1 MTARPLISLL
11 AAALVGSAPAG
22 ASARNTGG
30 WIEDRDGRTVIHL
43 KIFELPDP
51 TRTDASTRAEAAIV
65 RAFVKE
71 FPRFFAERY
80 AEYARAHPEVYGRH
94 NWDHVSVEPFQATG
108 LRVEKMETD
117 LLPIAGG
124 MAPDV
129 LYVNFR
135 KSDTYI
141 RQNFL
146 YPLDKPGD
154 GYFTRLDED
163 EKKLRIHPKIL
174 PVMHRAGPGGKH
186 VWAMPYGDP
195 LGRVMTFRK
204 DLFDAAGLPY
214 PTADWTWDDLLNAC
228 RKLTDPARGTYGC
241 FFGRNQHESWYWIT
255 FLWSAGGEV
264 MSCDEARDEW
274 RIDFDSPRGVE
285 ALDFYTRLCTEP
297 WTDAQGRPRRGYV
310 YKDSNSAALF
320 NKWLNG
326 EIAISLYDYI
336 DERFYSTLNPDVTG
350 VAPVPKG
357 PHGDRG
363 AELNSKMM
371 GIFAGVKERAVRDAA
386 WEYIRFYQ
394 SREAIILKTR
404 ILAESGLGRF
414 INPAYLELAGL
425 SDLHRTAPPGW
436 NETFRIALETGKPE
450 PHGRNSNMA
459 YNLMTEPIA
468 AAYDLGLAGRLTN
481 TEERIAI
488 LTSLLKKAGDKA
500 RRQMLG
506 EVPPADLSK
515 RRATAAAVL
524 LALVAAMTFVFR
536 SVARSF
542 TQPTHFQSLIDSE
555 AQTSKAGKGRNS
567 TADSAGV
574 ADHKSSLS
582 APSALSAVRT
592 SGRFAACY
600 ALLAPAILTILVWQ
614 YWPLL
619 RGSFMAF
626 QDYRVV
632 GDSRFTGLDNFG
644 EVLWSADWWRAVF
657 NSLRYSLLVVALTF
671 LPPVVLAI
679 LLQEVPRG
687 RILFRTL
694 FYLPAVISGLVV
706 MLLWKSFYEPSE
718 RGVLNAIVLKIPA
731 VVFLLLGLALLAG
744 CFAFAKRLRFHG
756 KTPAAIG
763 FLAAG
768 ALLLFA
774 CHGLAAPAL
783 ARDLPWW
790 KCLFLSAPEPYRWL
804 ISPETAMIA
813 CVIPMAWAGLGPGS
827 LIYQAALKGIAD
839 DLYEAADMDGATFT
853 DKIMFIV
860 FPMLKPLLII
870 NFVGVFIG
878 AWLHASANILAMTGG
893 SANTEVADLH
903 IFYEAFLYLRFG
915 PATAMAWVLAFI
927 LIGFTVYQLK
937 MLSRLEFRT
946 TDHKNP

>member
-1 MTARPLISLL
+1 MTVRRFISLL
-11 AAALVGSAPAG
+11 AAALVCSAPVRAF
-22 ASARNTGG
+22 ARNTGG
-30 WIEDRDGRTVIHL
+30 WIEDRDGKTVIHL

-51 TRTDASTRAEAAIV
+51 TRTDASTRAEATIV
-65 RAFVKE
+65 RE
-71 FPRFFAERY
+71 FTRQFPKVFAERY
-80 AEYARAHPEVYGRH
+80 AAKAKAHPEIYGRH
-94 NWDHVSVEPFQATG
+94 NWDSVTVEPFQSTG
-108 LRVEKMETD
+108 IRLERMEMD
-117 LLPIAGG
+117 LLPIAGR

-146 YPLDKPGD
+146 YPLDKPED
-154 GYFTRLDED
+154 GYFTSLSDD
-163 EKKLRIHPKIL
+163 EKKLRIHPKIF
-174 PVMHRAGPGGKH
+174 PVMNRRGPHGERH
-186 VWAMPYGDP
+186 IWTMPYGDP
-195 LGRVMTFRK
+195 LGRVMTYRK
-204 DLFDAAGLPY
+204 DLFDAAGVAY
-214 PTADWTWDDLLNAC
+214 PTADWTWDDLLAAC
-228 RKLTDPARGTYGC
+228 RKLTDPARGIYGC

-264 MSCDEARDEW
+264 MTYDDAKDEW

-297 WTDAQGRPRRGYV
+297 WTDAQGKQRRGYV
-310 YKDSNSAALF
+310 YKDSSSAAVM

-326 EIAISLYDYI
+326 EIGISLYDYI

-371 GIFAGVKERAVRDAA
+371 GIFSGVKERAVRDAA

-394 SREAIILKTR
+394 SRDAIILKTK
-404 ILAESGLGRF
+404 ILADAGLGRF

-425 SDLHRTAPPGW
+425 SDLNRTAPPGW

-459 YNLMTEPIA
+459 YNLMTEPIHEA
-468 AAYDLGLAGRLTN
+468 EELALTDKLPTN
-481 TEERIAI
+481 QSDRIATLTMI
-488 LTSLLKKAGDKA
+488 LKTAGDKA

-506 EVPPADLSK
+506 EVPPADLTK

-524 LALVAAMTFVFR
+524 LALVAAMIFVFR
-536 SVARSF
+536 SVNRAF
-542 TQPTHFQSLIDSE
+542 TPPRINLQSLENS
-555 AQTSKAGKGRNS
+555 APQTSNDWKKGK
-567 TADSAGV
+567 
-574 ADHKSSLS
+574 
-582 APSALSAVRT
+582 
-592 SGRFAACY
+592 RFAACY

-619 RGSFMAF
+619 RGSIMAF

-632 GDSRFTGLDNFG
+632 GDSSFVGLDNFG
-644 EVLWSADWWRAVF
+644 EVLWSADWWQAVF
-657 NSLRYSLLVVALTF
+657 NSLRYSVLVVVLTF
-671 LPPVVLAI
+671 LPPVILAI

-687 RILFRTL
+687 RMIFRTL
-694 FYLPAVISGLVV
+694 YYLPAVISGLVV

-718 RGVLNAIVLKIPA
+718 RGALNAIVLKIPA
-731 VVFLLLGLALLAG
+731 IVFILFGIALLAG
-744 CFAFAKRLRFHG
+744 CIGFAKRLRFHG
-756 KTPAAIG
+756 KNPAAIC
-763 FLAAG
+763 FIAAG

-774 CHGLAAPAL
+774 CYGLASPAL
-783 ARDLPWW
+783 AQNLPLWQ
-790 KCLFLSAPEPYRWL
+790 KLFMSAPEPYRWL
-804 ISPETAMIA
+804 ISPDTAMIA
-813 CVIPMAWAGLGPGS
+813 CVIPMAWAGIGPGS

-839 DLYEAADMDGATFT
+839 DLYEAADMDGATFV

-893 SANTEVADLH
+893 SANTEVSDLH
-903 IFYEAFLYLRFG
+903 IFYEAFIYLRFG

-946 TDHKNP
+946 TEGKDC

>member
-1 MTARPLISLL
+1 MTAPRLTTLLLL
-11 AAALVGSAPAG
+11 AALATG

-30 WIEDRDGRTVIHL
+30 WIEDRDGKTIIHL

-65 RAFVKE
+65 RE
-71 FPRFFAERY
+71 FTKRFPQLFAERY
-80 AEYARAHPEVYGRH
+80 ATNAQARPDLYGRH
-94 NWDHVSVEPFQATG
+94 NWDNIEVRPFQATG

-146 YPLDKPGD
+146 YPLDKPED
-154 GYFTRLDED
+154 GYFSRLTDD
-163 EKKLRIHPKIL
+163 EKKLRIHPKIY
-174 PVMHRAGPGGKH
+174 PVIHRPGPGGQH

-195 LGRVMTFRK
+195 LGRVMTYRK
-204 DLFDAAGLPY
+204 DLFDAANLPY
-214 PTADWTWDDLLNAC
+214 PNADWTWDDLLNAC
-228 RKLTDPARGTYGC
+228 RKLTDPVKGTYGC

-264 MSCDEARDEW
+264 MSFDDATNEW

-297 WTDAQGRPRRGYV
+297 WTDAQGKPRRGYV
-310 YKDSNSAALF
+310 YKDSSSAAVM

-326 EIAISLYDYI
+326 DIAISLYDYI

-371 GIFAGVKERAVRDAA
+371 GIFAGVRERAVRDAA

-394 SREAIILKTR
+394 SREAIILKTK
-404 ILAESGLGRF
+404 ILADAGLGRF

-425 SDLHRTAPPGW
+425 SDLNRTAPPGW

-459 YNLMTEPIA
+459 YNLMTEPIHEA
-468 AAYDLGLAGRLTN
+468 EELALTDQLPTN
-481 TEERIAI
+481 HADRIAALTTI
-488 LTSLLKKAGDKA
+488 LKTAGDKA
-500 RRQMLG
+500 RSQMLG
-506 EVPPADLSK
+506 EVPPADLTK

-524 LALVAAMTFVFR
+524 IALIAAMTFVFR

-542 TQPTHFQSLIDSE
+542 TPPPNFQPLEDSE
-555 AQTSKAGKGRNS
+555 AQTSNHWKSGK
-567 TADSAGV
+567 
-574 ADHKSSLS
+574 
-582 APSALSAVRT
+582 
-592 SGRFAACY
+592 RFAACY

-619 RGSFMAF
+619 RGSIMAF

-632 GDSRFTGLDNFG
+632 GDSSFVGLDNFG
-644 EVLWSADWWRAVF
+644 EVLWSADWWQAVF
-657 NSLRYSLLVVALTF
+657 NSLRYSVLVVVLTF
-671 LPPVVLAI
+671 IPPVVLAI

-694 FYLPAVISGLVV
+694 YYLPAVISGLVV

-731 VVFLLLGLALLAG
+731 IVFLLFGLALLAG
-744 CFAFAKRLRFHG
+744 CIGFAKRLRFHG
-756 KTPAAIG
+756 KNPAALG
-763 FLAAG
+763 FIAAG
-768 ALLLFA
+768 GLLLFA
-774 CHGLAAPAL
+774 CYGLAAPAL
-783 ARDLPWW
+783 AQNLPLW
-790 KCLFLSAPEPYRWL
+790 KSLFTSAPEPYRWL
-804 ISPETAMIA
+804 ISPDTAMIA
-813 CVIPMAWAGLGPGS
+813 CVIPMAWAGIGPGS

-839 DLYEAADMDGATFT
+839 DLYEAADMDGATFV

-903 IFYEAFLYLRFG
+903 IFYEAFIYLRFG

-946 TDHKNP
+946 TGK